1 MFYPWG
7 LKAYSLFSL
16 VFWWTNCLK
25 EKHGWWIVLCVQVR
39 WQKDDADNNMNFFSV
54 SSDGRIVHWTIVK
67 VSAELLSFYGKL
79 TE

>member
-1 MFYPWG
+1 MFLSLR
-7 LKAYSLFSL
+7 LKSTFLVLFGIL
-16 VFWWTNCLK
+16 VNCLK
-25 EKHGWWIVLCVQVR
+25 EKHGWRIVLCVQVR